1 MMRRTYLDWNATAP
15 LRPEARSAMVA
26 ALDVFGNA
34 SSIHTE
40 GRAARGMIEAA
51 RVEVAALVG
60 AEPGDVSFT
69 SGATEANNWVIRSGW
84 DRIVLS
90 GLEHDSVLAAAEASC
105 ARMDWMPVA
114 STGVVDDQLLV
125 EHVRGGGEPAGRVLL
140 ALQFANNETGVVQP
154 VADVVAVARQ
164 HGMPVLCDAVQA
176 AGRIAIDFK
185 TLGADYLTIS
195 AHKLGGPKG
204 LGALVARRGS
214 RLQALIAGGGQERR
228 QRAGTENTAAI
239 AGFGA
244 AAAAARRELI
254 SASTRMLELR
264 THLERGLAASTP
276 DAQIIGVDADRLPN
290 TTCVALPGR
299 QAELLV
305 VGLDLADVAVSAG
318 AACSSG
324 KVGRSRVLEAMQL
337 GEVVAEGAIRVSLGP
352 TTTHED
358 IAAFLAAWNVVA
370 AKRRRAA

>member
-105 ARMDWMPVA
+105 ARLDWMSVA

-125 EHVRGGGEPAGRVLL
+125 EHVRGGGEPAGRALL

-154 VADVVAVARQ
+154 VTDVVAVARQ

-204 LGALVARRGS
+204 LGALVARPGS

-324 KVGRSRVLEAMQL
+324 KVGRSRVLEVMQL
-337 GEVVAEGAIRVSLGP
+337 GEAVAEGAIRVSLGP